1 MLVCAIFPKI
11 KHFFKLSTLLL
22 LLLHKKNWKRM
33 ETCWAGQNLRC
44 RSTSRIFVIVS
55 CVLEGYLQNMKYEC
69 VEIGWNNGYRKP
81 IAQVVV
87 VRSLILWLFSRLGII
102 YTVQRRNKDNSD
114 TKITQRL
121 QVKHSLAAQVRFSVL
136 WNYLS
141 TIWTKTE
148 QNTCYANLL
157 VKFPLSPRPRSW
169 TVFTWLWEP
178 NRLHFKG

>member
-1 MLVCAIFPKI
+1 MNGNLLDWT
-11 KHFFKLSTLLL
+11 KLTLRKYSKDFTHRFLCT
-22 LLLHKKNWKRM
+22 RGVF
-33 ETCWAGQNLRC
+33 A
-44 RSTSRIFVIVS
+44 
-55 CVLEGYLQNMKYEC
+55 KYEC
-69 VEIGWNNGYRKP
+69 VEIGWNNGSRKP
-81 IAQVVV
+81 IGRVVV

-121 QVKHSLAAQVRFSVL
+121 QVKHNLAAQVRFSVL